1 MSSSNKDP
9 EIYNIICY
17 LLIFIGFYIIH
28 RVFSL
33 NEPDDDADKIN
44 EHSS

>member
-1 MSSSNKDP
+1 MNSSNKDP

-33 NEPDDDADKIN
+33 NEPENENDKTN

>member
-1 MSSSNKDP
+1 MNTREKDP
-9 EIYNIICY
+9 EIYHIMLY

-33 NEPDDDADKIN
+33 NEPDNDDNKIN
-44 EHSS
+44 EHSN